1 MKQIILRSMLFVF
14 AVLMC
19 GIVHAQ
25 TLSVTG
31 AVSDATGPLPGSNV
45 AVKGTDIGTVT
56 DFDGNYIL
64 NEVPQNGTLIF
75 SFIGFVP
82 QEIPVDGRTS
92 INITLAEDAATLD
105 EVVVIGYG
113 TTTIKDA
120 TGAVAVISS
129 EDFNK
134 GVISSP
140 EQLIQGKTAGV
151 QITESSG
158 EPGAG
163 IQVRIRGTASVRSN
177 NNPLFVVDGVPLAG
191 DDTSAGGADI
201 GAGTSSARNPLSFLN
216 PNDIESISIL
226 KDASATAIYG
236 SRGAN
241 GVVIITTKSGKSGA
255 GGLFEFNTSLSYS
268 TPAERFDLLS
278 GPEFLDAVAQY
289 GGDAAAL
296 DAGSDTNWQDVVLR
310 NVVSHNQTLAYSNNY
325 GLGYVRASYGYGQ
338 QLGII
343 ENSNQEKINGRLN
356 ASHRFL
362 DEKLKVDFNGA
373 ISRINDLAP
382 LISNNA
388 GSTGDLLGA
397 AYFANPTWPTELD
410 FVPGGGELVPTQLLE
425 YYKDVTNTDRYLT
438 NVSAEYSIFEN
449 LKAKVSVG
457 FDQSHSGKNQTLSSL
472 ATGFTNGAPGNG
484 RGAFSEVFTKNRLLD
499 FTINY
504 TKEFENSN
512 FEALVGF
519 SYQDFLRKGKTIL
532 GFGYGTSVLDMMA
545 SDLEN
550 SANTIEG
557 LITGS
562 YQQYG
567 FDGDGL
573 FVNRLFPEIAT
584 EILTT
589 PSGIPVQAVSG
600 DFFNFTDELQSFFG
614 RFNYSIADK
623 YLFTATLRVDGSSR
637 FGPDNQYGYFPSG
650 AFAWKADQEDFIGE
664 RFSTLKLRVGYGITG
679 SQDGLGYGNFT
690 FRERY
695 SGISIDNGGNI
706 NPPGTNVVAFP
717 NNNLKWE
724 ETQQANI
731 GLDFGFLNDRL
742 NGTIDIYHK
751 NTKDLLLRKEIAQPS
766 PQPFAFEN
774 LDAKVINKG
783 IEFSLNYDI
792 LQQEDLNWNA
802 GFNLSYND
810 NMVKDFDGQ
819 IQTGAINGS
828 GLSNAYAQLLAGGRP
843 LFSYYL
849 REFGGFDENGIS
861 IYPEGDVQKFVG
873 KSALPK
879 YNVGFSTSVSYK
891 NFDFNAFLAGQ
902 YGQYVYNNTANAFF
916 TAGII
921 GTGKNVTQDVLT
933 NGESIANAP
942 DVSTR
947 FLEKGDFLRLQN
959 ASVGYNIPLREE
971 ALFKSFRLSL
981 TGQNLF
987 VITSYSGLDP
997 EVNVPKALNDIP
1009 SLGIDYTSFPR
1020 PRTFTLGLNA
1030 TF

>member
-1 MKQIILRSMLFVF
+1 M
-14 AVLMC
+14 
-19 GIVHAQ
+19 
-25 TLSVTG
+25 
-31 AVSDATGPLPGSNV
+31 
-45 AVKGTDIGTVT
+45 
-56 DFDGNYIL
+56 
-64 NEVPQNGTLIF
+64 
-75 SFIGFVP
+75 
-82 QEIPVDGRTS
+82 
-92 INITLAEDAATLD
+92 
-105 EVVVIGYG
+105 
-113 TTTIKDA
+113 
-120 TGAVAVISS
+120 
-129 EDFNK
+129 
-134 GVISSP
+134 
-140 EQLIQGKTAGV
+140 
-151 QITESSG
+151 
-158 EPGAG
+158 
-163 IQVRIRGTASVRSN
+163 
-177 NNPLFVVDGVPLAG
+177 
-191 DDTSAGGADI
+191 
-201 GAGTSSARNPLSFLN
+201 
-216 PNDIESISIL
+216 
-226 KDASATAIYG
+226 
-236 SRGAN
+236 
-241 GVVIITTKSGKSGA
+241 
-255 GGLFEFNTSLSYS
+255 
-268 TPAERFDLLS
+268 
-278 GPEFLDAVAQY
+278 
-289 GGDAAAL
+289 
-296 DAGSDTNWQDVVLR
+296 
-310 NVVSHNQTLAYSNNY
+310 
-325 GLGYVRASYGYGQ
+325 
-338 QLGII
+338 
-343 ENSNQEKINGRLN
+343 
-356 ASHRFL
+356 
-362 DEKLKVDFNGA
+362 
-373 ISRINDLAP
+373 
-382 LISNNA
+382 
-388 GSTGDLLGA
+388 
-397 AYFANPTWPTELD
+397 
-410 FVPGGGELVPTQLLE
+410 
-425 YYKDVTNTDRYLT
+425 
-438 NVSAEYSIFEN
+438 
-449 LKAKVSVG
+449 SVG

-472 ATGFTNGAPGNG
+472 VTGFTNGAPGNG
-484 RGAFSEVFTKNRLLD
+484 RGVFSEVFTKNRLLD
-499 FTINY
+499 FTLNY

-512 FEALVGF
+512 FEALIGF
-519 SYQDFLRKGKTIL
+519 SYQDFLRKGKTIS
-532 GFGYGTSVLDMMA
+532 GFGYGTSDLDQMA
-545 SDLEN
+545 TDLEN

-562 YQQYG
+562 FQQYG

-584 EILTT
+584 ETLTT

-637 FGPDNQYGYFPSG
+637 FGPNNQYGYFPSG

-664 RFSTLKLRVGYGITG
+664 SFSTLKLRLGYGITG

-751 NTKDLLLRKEIAQPS
+751 NTKDLLLRKEIAQPT

-792 LQQEDLNWNA
+792 IQQEDLNWNA
-802 GFNLSYND
+802 GFNISYND

-819 IQTGAINGS
+819 IQTGAINGN
-828 GLSNAYAQLLAGGRP
+828 GLSNAYAQLLAGGQP

-849 REFGGFDENGIS
+849 REFGGYDANGIT

-891 NFDFNAFLAGQ
+891 NFDFNAFLTGQ

-921 GTGKNVTQDVLT
+921 GVGKNVTRDVLI

-959 ASVGYNIPLREE
+959 ASVGYNIPLSEE

-997 EVNVPKALNDIP
+997 EVNVPKSLNDIP